1 LYRELYIYTE
11 RAKGVN
17 KKKIAAGRFRRRGS
31 LPSRFVCRNSDL
43 GKSLRG
49 AGFGAAALPFV
60 IFAEAGLVFFDLR
73 FDVMEG
79 FFAAGA
85 HVFVAC
91 GGLERAGGKR
101 EIQRECV
108 FLGAGDFAK
117 YCVKRNE
124 IGLITFQEYIQFGYG
139 SFKLLVDGIVTL
151 DIFETDGEFHMRTCE
166 MFEG

>member
-1 LYRELYIYTE
+1 VSPCLYAPKLRNIRLFISG
-11 RAKGVN
+11 KGF
-17 KKKIAAGRFRRRGS
+17 G
-31 LPSRFVCRNSDL
+31 
-43 GKSLRG
+43 G
-49 AGFGAAALPFV
+49 AGFGTAALPFV
-60 IFAEAGLVFFDLR
+60 ILAETALVLFNLPFNFRERLFADRAKVFIAGRGVKR
-73 FDVMEG
+73 S
-79 FFAAGA
+79 
-85 HVFVAC
+85 
-91 GGLERAGGKR
+91 GGKR